1 MANRIRMCVDTEDD
15 SVDMFVTF
23 RKTLKKL
30 LSNEYTKYFGEQ
42 PVHMNTKAMMK
53 ALRNHACFDGV
64 SKGTDF
70 DIRSVSH
77 TEIGSIIANMV
88 FSVYTIMCSNY
99 QQFKNVDNYAML
111 KEFAG
116 VIDNAPRSSHAVDR
130 MIRALD
136 YIDVA
141 VEEYPICSIAATNV
155 RKIDAYFERVWE
167 IKIIDDDESE

>member
-15 SVDMFVTF
+15 SVDMFVIF

-30 LSNEYTKYFGEQ
+30 LSNEYIKYFGEH
-42 PVHMNTKAMMK
+42 PFGMNTKSMMK

-64 SKGTDF
+64 SKGADF
-70 DIRSVSH
+70 DVRSVSH
-77 TEIGSIIANMV
+77 NEIGSMLAHMV

-99 QQFKNVDNYAML
+99 QHFKTVDNYAIL
-111 KEFAG
+111 TEFTG
-116 VIDNAPRSSHAVDR
+116 VIDKAPKGSHAVDR

-141 VEEYPICSIAATNV
+141 VEQYPICSIATTNI

-167 IKIIDDDESE
+167 IKIIVDDESE

>member
-64 SKGTDF
+64 SKGADF

-88 FSVYTIMCSNY
+88 FSVYTIICSNY
-99 QQFKNVDNYAML
+99 QHFKNAENYAML